1 MALSAFDDKASPPGD
16 RALERMLGRT
26 SRLWARMK
34 NDLQAAHGPLIE
46 EWNFSG
52 KAYGWSFRLK
62 EKKRTI
68 VYMTPC
74 RAHFLASFV
83 LGEKACRA
91 AHSAGLAASVLAVI
105 DDAPRY
111 AEGRGVRIPV
121 RRRRDLDTVAS
132 LAEIKV
138 ARGGAP

>member
-16 RALERMLGRT
+16 RALEDMLGRAG
-26 SRLWARMK
+26 SLWVRLK
-34 NDLQAAHGPLIE
+34 NDLQDAHGPLIE

-62 EKKRTI
+62 QKKRTI

-74 RAHFLASFV
+74 RAYFLASFA

-91 AHSAGLAASVLAVI
+91 AHAAGLPAAVLAVI

-111 AEGRGVRIPV
+111 AEGRGVRIAV
-121 RRRRDLDTVAS
+121 RSRHDLDGVVSLVA
-132 LAEIKV
+132 IKV
-138 ARGGAP
+138 AS

>member
-1 MALSAFDDKASPPGD
+1 MALSAFDDKACAPADP
-16 RALERMLGRT
+16 ALEAMLGRAG
-26 SRLWARMK
+26 RLWTRLRH
-34 NDLQAAHGPLIE
+34 DLQEAHGPLIE

-62 EKKRTI
+62 QPKRTL

-74 RAHFLASFV
+74 RAHFLASFA

-91 AHSAGLAASVLAVI
+91 ARSAGLPASVLALI
-105 DDAPRY
+105 DAAPKY

-121 RRRRDLDTVAS
+121 RTKGDLGSVES
-132 LAEIKV
+132 LAAIK
-138 ARGGAP
+138 AAN